1 MAQMLDPEVL
11 ADMIDAEV
19 GKAIRF
25 APLAEVD
32 TTLEGQPG
40 TTLTVPK
47 WDYIG
52 DAEDVAEGEAIP
64 MTQLGFKKTTMK
76 IKKAGK
82 GVEITDEAILSGYG
96 DPVGQAAKQIVE
108 AIDHKVDADVL
119 EALSKATQTIKVQEA
134 SVDGLISALDVF
146 NDEDDAETVIVMN
159 PADASALRVDAAR
172 DWLSATEVGA
182 NRVVSGVYGEI
193 LGVQIVRSRKCPKGT
208 AYLVRKGA
216 LRIML
221 KRNTMVETDRDITKA
236 INQIVANKHYG
247 VYLYKAEKAVKIT
260 IGEEVKKK
268 EKNFEM

>member
-1 MAQMLDPEVL
+1 VGTTKMAQMLDPEVL

-64 MTQLGFKKTTMK
+64 MTQLGFKKTTMT

-96 DPVGQAAKQIVE
+96 
-108 AIDHKVDADVL
+108 
-119 EALSKATQTIKVQEA
+119 
-134 SVDGLISALDVF
+134 
-146 NDEDDAETVIVMN
+146 
-159 PADASALRVDAAR
+159 
-172 DWLSATEVGA
+172 
-182 NRVVSGVYGEI
+182 
-193 LGVQIVRSRKCPKGT
+193 
-208 AYLVRKGA
+208 
-216 LRIML
+216 
-221 KRNTMVETDRDITKA
+221 
-236 INQIVANKHYG
+236 
-247 VYLYKAEKAVKIT
+247 
-260 IGEEVKKK
+260 
-268 EKNFEM
+268 

>member
-52 DAEDVAEGEAIP
+52 DAE
-64 MTQLGFKKTTMK
+64 
-76 IKKAGK
+76 
-82 GVEITDEAILSGYG
+82 
-96 DPVGQAAKQIVE
+96 
-108 AIDHKVDADVL
+108 
-119 EALSKATQTIKVQEA
+119 
-134 SVDGLISALDVF
+134 
-146 NDEDDAETVIVMN
+146 TVIVMN
-159 PADASALRVDAAR
+159 PADASTLRLDAAKE
-172 DWLSATEVGA
+172 WLGATEVGA
-182 NRVVSGVYGEI
+182 NRVVSGVYGEV

-208 AYLVRKGA
+208 AYMVRKGA

-260 IGEEVKKK
+260 LKDAAKK
-268 EKNFEM
+268 

>member
-1 MAQMLDPEVL
+1 MAVGTTKMAQMLDPEVL

-64 MTQLGFKKTTMK
+64 MTQLGFKKTTMT

-119 EALSKATQTIKVQEA
+119 DALSKSTQTVEA
-134 SVDGLISALDVF
+134 TATVDGVSKALDIF
-146 NDEDDAETVIVMN
+146 NDEDDADTVIVMN
-159 PADASALRVDAAR
+159 PADASTLRLDAAKE
-172 DWLSATEVGA
+172 WLGATEVGA
-182 NRVVSGVYGEI
+182 NRVVSGVYGEV

-208 AYLVRKGA
+208 AYMVRKGA

-260 IGEEVKKK
+260 LKDAAKK
-268 EKNFEM
+268 

>member
-1 MAQMLDPEVL
+1 MAVGTTKMAQMLDPEVL

-119 EALSKATQTIKVQEA
+119 TALSGSTQTVSAPA
-134 SVDGLISALDVF
+134 SVEGVSQALDIF

-159 PADASALRVDAAR
+159 PADASTLR
-172 DWLSATEVGA
+172 LNAT
-182 NRVVSGVYGEI
+182 
-193 LGVQIVRSRKCPKGT
+193 
-208 AYLVRKGA
+208 
-216 LRIML
+216 
-221 KRNTMVETDRDITKA
+221 
-236 INQIVANKHYG
+236 
-247 VYLYKAEKAVKIT
+247 
-260 IGEEVKKK
+260 
-268 EKNFEM
+268 

>member
-1 MAQMLDPEVL
+1 MAVGTTKMAQMLDPEVL

-119 EALSKATQTIKVQEA
+119 TALSGSTQTVSAPA
-134 SVDGLISALDVF
+134 SVEGVSQALDIF

-159 PADASALRVDAAR
+159 PADASTLRLNATKE
-172 DWLSATEVGA
+172 WLGATEVGA
-182 NRVVSGVYGEI
+182 NRVVSGVYGEV
-193 LGVQIVRSRKCPKGT
+193 LGVQI
-208 AYLVRKGA
+208 
-216 LRIML
+216 
-221 KRNTMVETDRDITKA
+221 
-236 INQIVANKHYG
+236 
-247 VYLYKAEKAVKIT
+247 
-260 IGEEVKKK
+260 
-268 EKNFEM
+268 